1 MNPGS
6 FRGERG
12 KRILRRRTFISLP
25 LAAFAGC
32 ARRTLAA
39 PVRVLAGPHFYL
51 GGLYLAQEQG
61 YFQDHGVAV
70 DLQQV
75 ESTRAMV
82 PLLADGKADVA
93 FAAINPAVINAITR
107 GARVRIT
114 AGRGVYTSRCPD
126 SRRVCGSRKAFPNGF
141 THLQQIKGMRV
152 SSSASTGIGAF
163 IFDQALAAA
172 KLTRQDLKLVPIEG
186 REAAVLL
193 AAGKID
199 VAFGAADDLQMG
211 ALWDQVVQGP
221 SYADFMPEFMY
232 TFVYYGKRFL
242 DGPRED
248 GVRFLRAF
256 LKGQR
261 EFQAGKNPAFLTNFA
276 SESGLDRDRFL
287 GTCRNDLIVDGH
299 IQTPDIQTF
308 IDWSVRREF
317 SATRILAEEIVD
329 TRFLDEAKRG

>member
-1 MNPGS
+1 V
-6 FRGERG
+6 
-12 KRILRRRTFISLP
+12 RRRTLITLP
-25 LAAFAGC
+25 LAALAGC
-32 ARRTLAA
+32 ARRALAS
-39 PVRVLAGPHFYL
+39 PVRVLAGPYFYL
-51 GGLYLAQEQG
+51 GGLYLAQELG
-61 YFQDHGVAV
+61 YFQEHGVAV
-70 DLQQV
+70 ELQQV

-82 PLLADGKADVA
+82 PLLADNKADVA
-93 FAAINPAVINAITR
+93 FVAINPAVINAITR

-114 AGRGVYTSRCPD
+114 AGRGIYTSRCPD
-126 SRRVCGSRKAFPNGF
+126 THRVCGSRKAFPNGF
-141 THLQQIKGMRV
+141 TDLRQIKGMRV
-152 SSSASTGIGAF
+152 SSSSTTSIGAF
-163 IFDQALAAA
+163 VFDQALASV
-172 KLTRQDLKLVPIEG
+172 KLTREDLKVVPIEG

-211 ALWDQVVQGP
+211 ALWDQVVPGP
-221 SYADFMPEFMY
+221 SYADFLPEFMY
-232 TFVYYGKRFL
+232 TFVFYGKRFL

-261 EFQAGKNPAFLTNFA
+261 EFQGGKNPAYLTNFA
-276 SESGLDRDRFL
+276 SENGLDRERFL

-308 IDWSVRREF
+308 IDWSVGREF

-329 TRFLDEAKRG
+329 TRFLEEAKRG